1 MLRRFLFLCLACA
14 YAAAPASAQSP
25 PPPVAPP
32 QPPAQ
37 TQPPPG
43 GYRSSQWRL
52 EFVSSTHIRFV
63 GDVELELGDGVELFA
78 DEVNLHTDTQQLS
91 AAGNVVFASP
101 AGRIS
106 AERIEFNIR
115 EGTGTFT
122 QASGIMSLGER
133 AERVQFG
140 GQDPD
145 VYFYG
150 DTVEKIGARKY
161 RITNGGFTT
170 CVQPT
175 PRWEL
180 SSGTVTLNLDDYA
193 LLTNTVLRVKGVP
206 VFYLPVAYYPMQE
219 DQRSTGF
226 LLPTYGSSTIR
237 GQAISN
243 AFFWAINRSQDATF
257 FHDWFTRTGQG
268 YGSEYRYIAGQQSQ
282 GNLRVYRFNQR
293 ATEFGEGD
301 DVTMLPESESFEVR
315 ANATQ
320 AIARGLRARA
330 RVDYVSDVITQQ
342 LYHQNLYE
350 ASRRMSVING
360 GVTGAWGPYNTSFV
374 WERNEIF
381 DNETSST
388 VYGSTPRVNAGVAPT
403 RLFGAPVYGSVS
415 SEFANLPYRRTSE
428 GVVTSD
434 QGLQRFDVA
443 PLVRV
448 PVSRWS
454 FLTLNT
460 SAAYRLTRY
469 SESLNEDG
477 VQVPE
482 PFRRAYF
489 DLRADAVGPVFTKI
503 WDAAADSR
511 AERYKHVIEPTFG
524 YQQITGLED
533 YRRTPILSSQSD
545 FVVGGVA
552 RFTYGLRNRLL
563 RRDRPREGA
572 SSAAREFLSVGVQQ
586 TYYTDA
592 EASRYDPT
600 YASSIQGRTP
610 VSLSPVALT
619 VRYSPTGATNATMR
633 LEHDVNGGG
642 VQSLSATGGVNGA
655 GQSVSASFSR
665 RKFSEESEPENFLS
679 ANASSSFL
687 SGRFATAY
695 NMSWDITRGTV
706 VSQSI
711 SSTYFAQCCG
721 FAVEF
726 QNYNYAQFS
735 NSVPIPAD
743 RRINFSFTLAGLG
756 TFSNFFGAFGG
767 NTMQR

>member
-1 MLRRFLFLCLACA
+1 M
-14 YAAAPASAQSP
+14 
-25 PPPVAPP
+25 
-32 QPPAQ
+32 
-37 TQPPPG
+37 
-43 GYRSSQWRL
+43 
-52 EFVSSTHIRFV
+52 EFVSSTHLRFI
-63 GDVELELGDGVELFA
+63 GDVELELQAGVELFA
-78 DEVNLHTDTQQLS
+78 DEVNLFTDAQRLT

-101 AGRIS
+101 GGRIS
-106 AERIEFNIR
+106 ADRVEFDIGS
-115 EGTGTFT
+115 GTGTFT

-133 AERVQFG
+133 ADRVQFG

-150 DTVEKIGARKY
+150 DTVEKVGARKY

-226 LLPTYGSSTIR
+226 LLPTYGSSTLR

-257 FHDWFTRTGQG
+257 FHDWFTRAGQG
-268 YGSEYRYIAGQQSQ
+268 YGSEYRYISGQQSQ
-282 GNLRVYRFNQR
+282 GNVRLYRFNQR
-293 ATEFGEGD
+293 AAAFGDGD
-301 DVTMLPESESFEVR
+301 EAGTLPETESFEVR

-320 AIARGLRARA
+320 ALARGLRARA
-330 RVDYVSDVITQQ
+330 RVDYFSDVITQQ
-342 LYHQNLYE
+342 LYHQNIYE
-350 ASRRMSVING
+350 ASRRMSVIHG
-360 GVTGAWGPYNTSFV
+360 GVTGAWGPYNTSFA
-374 WERNEIF
+374 WEQNEIF
-381 DNETSST
+381 DNQTSST
-388 VYGSTPRVNAGVAPT
+388 IYGSTPRVNAGVAPT
-403 RLFGAPVYGSVS
+403 RLFGAPVYGSMS
-415 SEFANLPYRRTSE
+415 TEFANLPYRRETD
-428 GVVTSD
+428 GVVTRD

-448 PVSRWS
+448 PVSRWT

-460 SAAYRLTRY
+460 SAGYRLTRY
-469 SESLNEDG
+469 TESLDQSG

-482 PFRRAYF
+482 PFTRSYV

-503 WDAAADSR
+503 WDAAAGSR

-524 YQQITGLED
+524 YQQITGLDD
-533 YRRTPILSSQSD
+533 YRRTPILSSTSD
-545 FVVGGVA
+545 FIVGGVA
-552 RFTYGLRNRLL
+552 RFTYGLTNRLL
-563 RRDRPREGA
+563 RRDRPREGT
-572 SSAAREFLSVGVQQ
+572 SGTAREFLSVGIQQ
-586 TYYTDA
+586 TYYTDE

-600 YASSIQGRTP
+600 YASSIQGRMP

-619 VRYSPTGATNATMR
+619 VRYSPAAVANATMR

-642 VQSLSATGGVNGA
+642 VQSLSASGGVTLA
-655 GQSVSASFSR
+655 GHSASASFSR
-665 RKFSEESEPENFLS
+665 RKFNEQSPVEKFLS
-679 ANASSSFL
+679 ANATSSFL
-687 SGRFATAY
+687 DGRFAAAY
-695 NMSWDITRGTV
+695 NMSWDITRSTV

-711 SSTYFAQCCG
+711 SSTYYAQCCG

-735 NSVPIPAD
+735 SSVPIPAD
-743 RRINFSFTLAGLG
+743 RRINVSFTLAGLG

-767 NTMQR
+767 NTQR

>member
-1 MLRRFLFLCLACA
+1 MLRRALLLCLACVC
-14 YAAAPASAQSP
+14 AAAPAAAQAPAPSAA
-25 PPPVAPP
+25 APL
-32 QPPAQ
+32 
-37 TQPPPG
+37 PPPG

-63 GDVELELGDGVELFA
+63 GDVELELGAGVELFA
-78 DEVNLHTDTQQLS
+78 DEVNLHTDTQQLT
-91 AAGNVVFASP
+91 AAGNVVFAGPS
-101 AGRIS
+101 GRIS
-106 AERIEFNIR
+106 ADRVEFNIR

-122 QASGIMSLGER
+122 RASGIMSLGER

-150 DTVEKIGARKY
+150 ETVEKTGPRSY
-161 RITNGGFTT
+161 RITRGGFTT

-180 SSGTVTLNLDDYA
+180 SSGTLTLNLDDYA
-193 LLTNTVLRVKGVP
+193 LLTHTVLRVKGVP
-206 VFYLPVAYYPMQE
+206 VFYLPVAYYPIQE

-226 LLPTYGSSTIR
+226 LLPTYGSSTLR

-243 AFFWAINRSQDATF
+243 AFFWAIDRSQDATF

-268 YGSEYRYIAGQQSQ
+268 YGSEYRYVAGQQSQ
-282 GNLRVYRFNQR
+282 GNLRVYRFDQK
-293 ATEFGEGD
+293 AAEFREGD
-301 DVTMLPESESFEVR
+301 EIRTLPESESFEVR

-330 RVDYVSDVITQQ
+330 RVDYFSDVITQQ
-342 LYHQNLYE
+342 LYHQNVYE

-360 GVTGAWGPYNTSFV
+360 GLTGAWGPYNTSVV
-374 WERNEIF
+374 WERNEIY
-381 DNETSST
+381 DNDTSST

-403 RLFGAPVYGSVS
+403 RLFGAPIYGSVS
-415 SEFANLPYRRTSE
+415 SEFANLPYRRRSE

-448 PVSRWS
+448 PVSRWT

-460 SAAYRLTRY
+460 SAGYRLTRY
-469 SESLNEDG
+469 SESLLESG

-482 PFRRAYF
+482 PFTRAYV

-503 WDAAADSR
+503 WDAAEGSR

-524 YQQITGLED
+524 YQQLSGIDD
-533 YRRTPILSSQSD
+533 YRRTPILSSTSD
-545 FVVGGVA
+545 FVVGGAA
-552 RFTYGLRNRLL
+552 RFTYGITNRLL

-572 SSAAREFLSVGVQQ
+572 SGAAREFLSIGVQQ
-586 TYYTDA
+586 TYYSDP

-600 YASSIQGRTP
+600 YASSIQGRAP
-610 VSLSPVALT
+610 VDLSPVALT
-619 VRYSPTGATNATMR
+619 VRYSPTAVTNATMR
-633 LEHDVNGGG
+633 LEHDVSGGG
-642 VQSLSATGGVNGA
+642 VLSLSASGGVSAA
-655 GQSVSASFSR
+655 GHSASASFSR
-665 RKFSEESEPENFLS
+665 RKFTQGSEPETVLN
-679 ANASSSFL
+679 ANTTNSFL
-687 SGRFATAY
+687 GGRLATAY

-706 VSQSI
+706 VSQSV
-711 SSTYFAQCCG
+711 SSAYYAQCCG

-735 NSVPIPAD
+735 SSVPIPAD
-743 RRINFSFTLAGLG
+743 RRFNFSFTLAGLG

-767 NTMQR
+767 NTQR